1 MKFNVFIG
9 RKENVRNVYISTFK
23 AFGYTVSMSKA
34 KPTNSEFI
42 AMVADKVRL
51 EHKAS

>member
-9 RKENVRNVYISTFK
+9 RNENFRNAYISTFN
-23 AFGYTVSMSKA
+23 AFGYTVSMSKE